1 MKFTFTLALLVLC
14 VLVVTAYRVRKKELF
29 NDDDDDYK
37 ILKKYDR
44 AFDVKKMMDED
55 CSSFMAS
62 CVEDSECCSK
72 KCSHAMCVESNF
84 VY

>member
-1 MKFTFTLALLVLC
+1 MKFIFTLALLVLC

-55 CSSFMAS
+55 CSWFMAS
-62 CVEDSECCSK
+62 CEEDSECCSK
-72 KCSHAMCVESNF
+72 KCLHEICVSSNF
-84 VY
+84 EE

>member
-1 MKFTFTLALLVLC
+1 MKFIFTLALLVLG

-37 ILKKYDR
+37 SLKKYDR

-55 CSSFMAS
+55 CSWLMGY
-62 CVEDSECCSK
+62 CEKDSECCSK
-72 KCSHAMCVESNF
+72 KCLHEICVSSNF
-84 VY
+84 EE